1 MEDDMNLS
9 ELHLITPT
17 NIDDNHTENTPL
29 SALEY
34 SEDLSRVVNRERVNE
49 LQTNEGNAEDSAD
62 EADKGSNEKQVD
74 ILSNLWSEPPV
85 DQVLF
90 PLWTFGFN
98 QKVPIINLSKKG
110 TNIILFSS
118 ANLVVIFDIDNKKQR
133 LLRGHC
139 NEVTCLACSADKR
152 WLVSGDKGPD
162 SAVIIWDGK
171 TGDSVRTMLSPH
183 KNGVICIAL
192 TGDARYLAT
201 LSADE
206 INQKFAI
213 WNWTTGSEI
222 PLCEVNLTGEH
233 VSQNWISFK
242 LGNYYHVVTNSQR
255 QVIFYNWN
263 VNGGIHAYAPPLTD
277 EDFDKKVGNFVSSR
291 YVPESN
297 VAITATTQ
305 GLLVVWE
312 TDKINIKKEDAES
325 QYKKAV
331 KLVPVHDKPITF
343 MTITRSRLSKFC
355 IVTGDVT
362 GVIKFFDVNYMLLYW
377 YQNLNAGPIASISF
391 ASRGILDDSEMQS
404 WRSSILLESTE
415 YPELSTIP
423 GEKFVVEDFIVT
435 TAHANMISVTV
446 DGSVLTFVH
455 RDNHEDVT
463 DLTCH
468 PTLPHLTTC
477 SLTGILKT
485 FHYENK
491 TVLAMRDFGTND
503 PIQSCRYC
511 KAGLYIAVGFVSG
524 YVRILDSMTL
534 KDVTSEPFTYGRGAI
549 THVDFAPLNRFF
561 AYADSAFTTTL
572 VIANKRSEVDPWIYV
587 GRIRAHYRKI
597 NDLRFWA
604 ARGSKTCRL
613 FTIGD
618 DRTLS
623 FTSSIR
629 SACDGALSFVYVRG
643 TALLVMLPLDGDPLK
658 NTNLIAHPSGKRG
671 SGKASALAVSND
683 GRYVFTAGGPDTCVH
698 MWGVNPKILEDR
710 VRNACEVKRRF
721 YDLLSPMFLNEL
733 KDYYYYSMLRTQG
746 LKCLD
751 TRQTSLTIPITEI
764 SYVMRAVGF
773 YPTEEEILDM
783 INEVKYSTFCET
795 GTYVTEID
803 LDTFIQMYCN
813 YRPHQG
819 VLYKDVEE
827 AFDRLCHVR
836 DSDTG
841 KSLYF
846 RDPREKIKDT
856 PKIPPEYLFNTLQTI
871 GEPIGETE
879 LIEYL
884 AVLMG
889 NFPEGGNPEVT
900 EPINSAA
907 IAKAVDE
914 SLPMFLNAE
923 NFVRR
928 VLGME
933 FCSTKNLEED
943 YLDMKLRMTNTTSPS
958 PLNHGNKQSCN
969 VQTD

>member
-1 MEDDMNLS
+1 
-9 ELHLITPT
+9 
-17 NIDDNHTENTPL
+17 
-29 SALEY
+29 
-34 SEDLSRVVNRERVNE
+34 
-49 LQTNEGNAEDSAD
+49 
-62 EADKGSNEKQVD
+62 
-74 ILSNLWSEPPV
+74 
-85 DQVLF
+85 
-90 PLWTFGFN
+90 
-98 QKVPIINLSKKG
+98 
-110 TNIILFSS
+110 
-118 ANLVVIFDIDNKKQR
+118 
-133 LLRGHC
+133 
-139 NEVTCLACSADKR
+139 
-152 WLVSGDKGPD
+152 
-162 SAVIIWDGK
+162 
-171 TGDSVRTMLSPH
+171 MLSPH
-183 KNGVICIAL
+183 KNGVICVAL
-192 TGDARYLAT
+192 TEDARYLAT

-222 PLCEVNLTGEH
+222 PLCEVILTGGH
-233 VSQNWISFK
+233 LSQNWINFK
-242 LGNYYHVVTNSQR
+242 FGNYYHVVTNSQR

-263 VNGGIHAYAPPLTD
+263 INGEIYAYAPPLTD
-277 EDFDKKVGNFVSSR
+277 EDFDKKVGNFVGSC

-312 TDKINIKKEDAES
+312 TDKINIKKDAAES

-331 KLVPVHDKPITF
+331 KLVPIHDKPITF

-362 GVIKFFDVNYMLLYW
+362 GVIKFFDTNYMLLYW
-377 YQNLNAGPIASISF
+377 YQNLNAGPIASVSF
-391 ASRGILDDSEMQS
+391 ASRGILDE
-404 WRSSILLESTE
+404 SSILLESTG

-435 TAHANMISVTV
+435 TAHANMISVNV
-446 DGSVLTFVH
+446 DGSVLTYIH

-511 KAGLYIAVGFVSG
+511 KTGLYIAVGFVSG
-524 YVRILDSMTL
+524 YVRIVDSMTL

-572 VIANKRSEVDPWIYV
+572 VIANKRSEVDPWVYV

-618 DRTLS
+618 DRTLVEYDLYQASKNYFPMLARVRIDQMHIPLCLSELPPHYKEDFIFVSNDTSKFKLINATS
-623 FTSSIR
+623 FMCRKVVMAYPQAIQYYKVLPLPSDPLATAHFLLCMSEER
-629 SACDGALSFVYVRG
+629 LS
-643 TALLVMLPLDGDPLK
+643 LVMLPLDGDPLK

-710 VRNACEVKRRF
+710 VLNACEVKRRF
-721 YDLLSPMFLNEL
+721 YDLLSPTFLNEL

-783 INEVKYSTFCET
+783 INEVKYSKFCET
-795 GTYVTEID
+795 GSYVTDIG

-819 VLYKDVEE
+819 VLYKDVEK

-871 GEPIGETE
+871 GEPIGESE

-900 EPINSAA
+900 EPINSVA
-907 IAKAVDE
+907 ITRAVDE
-914 SLPMFLNAE
+914 SLPMFLSAE

-928 VLGME
+928 ILGMQ
-933 FCSTKNLEED
+933 FCSTDKLEED
-943 YLDMKLRMTNTTSPS
+943 YLDKKLRVTDSISPS
-958 PLNHGNKQSCN
+958 PLDHTESNENKQSCN